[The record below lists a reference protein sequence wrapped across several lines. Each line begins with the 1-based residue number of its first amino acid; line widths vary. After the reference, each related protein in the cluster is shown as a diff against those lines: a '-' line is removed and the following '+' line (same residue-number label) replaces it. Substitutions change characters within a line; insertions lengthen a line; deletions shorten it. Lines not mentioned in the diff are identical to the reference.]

1 MIQYLIVALL
11 DLGIERNQIEK
22 CDLQQKRQV
31 MPLSMSAELFPIIAN

>member
-22 CDLQQKRQV
+22 CDLQQKGK
-31 MPLSMSAELFPIIAN
+31 